1 MTTTTLARRTHALD
15 PEHVGVLVLRALVA
29 ARGRRATLDELAKK
43 LGVRRAELRATL
55 STLHRQGL
63 VDVLRMRPT
72 LAGFALGR
80 AAAGLSVSP
89 LRAEAPA
96 IPAAP
101 ISFRAA

>member
-1 MTTTTLARRTHALD
+1 MNISTTTHASPGL
-15 PEHVGVLVLRALVA
+15 EHIGALVLR
-29 ARGRRATLDELAKK
+29 ELAGAQERGERVS
-43 LGVRRAELRATL
+43 LDDLVRSVGVRRGELRSAL

-80 AAAGLSVSP
+80 AASALPMKP
-89 LRAEAPA
+89 LRRE
-96 IPAAP
+96 IPAPP